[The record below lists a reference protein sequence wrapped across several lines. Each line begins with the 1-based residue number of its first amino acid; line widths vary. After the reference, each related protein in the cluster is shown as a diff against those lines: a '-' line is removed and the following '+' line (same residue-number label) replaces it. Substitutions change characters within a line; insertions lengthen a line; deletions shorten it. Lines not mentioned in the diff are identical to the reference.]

1 MNCLIIAAIISVIV
15 FVVLIPLA
23 IYDLKANRPYIDD
36 TYLPG

>member
-1 MNCLIIAAIISVIV
+1 MECIIVAAIIIAIV
-15 FVVLIPLA
+15 FVVMIPLA